1 MLDSVMMS
9 SDNGHSAR
17 RRIIP
22 CSLHLVFM
30 SRVHPFRHIAGVRR
44 SKLGTILRGNSQ
56 VLCVDP
62 DTLRARISWMESPDI
77 GFRDVGAVIESW
89 PRILG
94 MRQETVETR
103 IKAIKDAL
111 GEERAV
117 EFFNRFPR
125 CLVRSWELQS
135 SRLQDLDLLCPA
147 GTF

>member
-1 MLDSVMMS
+1 MS
-9 SDNGHSAR
+9 FLS
-17 RRIIP
+17 
-22 CSLHLVFM
+22 
-30 SRVHPFRHIAGVRR
+30 AGVRK

-62 DTLRARISWMESPDI
+62 DTLRARIAWMAAPDV

-94 MRQETVETR
+94 MRQETVEGR

-111 GEERAV
+111 GEQRAV

-135 SRLQDLDLLCPA
+135 SRLQDLDMLCPA
-147 GTF
+147 GTAGQ